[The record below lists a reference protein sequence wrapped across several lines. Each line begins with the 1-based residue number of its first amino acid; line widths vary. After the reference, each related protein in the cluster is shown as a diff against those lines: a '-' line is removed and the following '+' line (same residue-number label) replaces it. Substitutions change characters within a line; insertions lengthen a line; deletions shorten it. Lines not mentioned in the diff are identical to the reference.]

1 MFLPE
6 YSEDLKMAAGD
17 LYKRIYDESLHPDKR
32 KNTGKENRGEKV
44 ASFSKDRSSE
54 EIRAEKRTAKRTG
67 TGSQERIR
75 RTDSGDRPKSR
86 RIFRNIVQ
94 ITWKCRQRSR
104 KRKKSKRAYATRR
117 LYMASIPAQEAAEYM
132 AKVMDKKM
140 RSMRGVSFA
149 ALGKEEFWTELLE
162 AEVWI
167 RNREEIEC
175 VEQCAN

>member
-1 MFLPE
+1 MTNR
-6 YSEDLKMAAGD
+6 YT
-17 LYKRIYDESLHPDKR
+17 RKR
-32 KNTGKENRGEKV
+32 KNTGKETGEKG

-54 EIRAEKRTAKRTG
+54 EIGSKKEPPKEPAQEVKKEPEEQIPGQTEITKDFPEYCPDNMEVPAE
-67 TGSQERIR
+67 
-75 RTDSGDRPKSR
+75 
-86 RIFRNIVQ
+86 
-94 ITWKCRQRSR
+94 ITEEEEI
-104 KRKKSKRAYATRR
+104 KRAYATRR

-162 AEVWI
+162 AEVDK
-167 RNREEIEC
+167 NGEEIEC